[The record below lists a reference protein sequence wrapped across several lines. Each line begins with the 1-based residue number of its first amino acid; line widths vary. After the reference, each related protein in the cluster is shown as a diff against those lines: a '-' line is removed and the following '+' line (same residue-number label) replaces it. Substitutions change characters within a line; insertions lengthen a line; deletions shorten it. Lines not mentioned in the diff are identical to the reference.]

1 MVINPRTPSRHTTR
15 ASTAG
20 VSAAVVGANEAAMG
34 IQGCSRVAAPQP
46 IREKRLIPPKRLIKI
61 ALKKLSSLID
71 CRRTQ
76 KISTVRLFS
85 QAHGRVVSG
94 LSGGSGSAYY
104 SDHA

>member
-76 KISTVRLFS
+76 KNQLHS
-85 QAHGRVVSG
+85 
-94 LSGGSGSAYY
+94 
-104 SDHA
+104 

>member
-1 MVINPRTPSRHTTR
+1 
-15 ASTAG
+15 
-20 VSAAVVGANEAAMG
+20 MG

-76 KISTVRLFS
+76 KIIPFAS
-85 QAHGRVVSG
+85 
-94 LSGGSGSAYY
+94 SARRTGA
-104 SDHA
+104 SFPDFRAVQEALIIRTMHKNQSRRRRRQG